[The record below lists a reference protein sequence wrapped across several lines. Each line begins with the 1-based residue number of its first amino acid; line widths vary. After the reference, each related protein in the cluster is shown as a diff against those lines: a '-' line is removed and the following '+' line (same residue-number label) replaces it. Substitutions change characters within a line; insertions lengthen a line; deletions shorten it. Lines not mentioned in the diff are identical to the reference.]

1 MVKKTATPAM
11 KIMVQGPHNT
21 WSINEAV
28 FNIGSNTLT
37 FTIHKK
43 MAAILLFILFK
54 RCCGINKLF
63 PEGACFEWQEKQQP
77 A

>member
-11 KIMVQGPHNT
+11 KIMVQGPQSI
-21 WSINEAV
+21 WSTNEAM

-43 MAAILLFILFK
+43 MAMVTVLFE

-63 PEGACFEWQEKQQP
+63 PKGACFEWQEKQQP
-77 A
+77 S